1 MQPNDASARPSDVG
15 FWREIFTLSGSV
27 TPIVFGRVLAFG
39 AIAAGF
45 TLLNEFFVETHLG
58 MNLGPYEVAGAVLG
72 FLLVFRLNAGYDRW
86 YEGRKLFGQLVNYSR
101 NLTVTALEHGP
112 EDLAWRQSVARWIA
126 AFGHVSRAS
135 LRREGLPIEARHLLG
150 EHWSAELTQ
159 APHMPTFVALR
170 IGQLMRQAVTQMG
183 MDPLG
188 FLEADRERAWLVECE
203 GSLERIL
210 STPVPKAY
218 SINIRRLLFL
228 YLVFVP
234 FALLDHLRE
243 IEWLTPVLMMLIAY
257 FLLAMDQLG
266 IELERPF
273 DKKSLNHLPLDD
285 LTLRIET
292 EVMGLLSC
300 AETSPARSSNV

>member
-1 MQPNDASARPSDVG
+1 
-15 FWREIFTLSGSV
+15 
-27 TPIVFGRVLAFG
+27 
-39 AIAAGF
+39 
-45 TLLNEFFVETHLG
+45 
-58 MNLGPYEVAGAVLG
+58 VLG

-112 EDLAWRQSVARWIA
+112 EDPVWRESIGRWIA

-135 LRREGLPIEARHLLG
+135 LRREGLPQEVRQLLG
-150 EHWSAELTQ
+150 DQWSAELAQ

-188 FLEADRERAWLVECE
+188 FLEADRERAWMVECE

-210 STPVPKAY
+210 NTPVPKAY

-234 FALLDHLRE
+234 FALLDHLRD

-266 IELERPF
+266 VELERPF
-273 DKKSLNHLPLDD
+273 DKRSLNHLPLDE
-285 LTLRIET
+285 LTQRIET
-292 EVMGLLSC
+292 EVLGLISS
-300 AETSPARSSNV
+300 AQSPSVRSPIV